1 MASKTRVR
9 NFKEV
14 LETLEL
20 ESQEVAYIGDDL
32 IDLPILARVGL
43 AICPS
48 DALEYIKPYCHY
60 VSRFCRWETA

>member
-1 MASKTRVR
+1 VTRSQAKMITKAVKTKGK
-9 NFKEV
+9 NFKRKV

-20 ESQEVAYIGDDL
+20 WEPEVAYIGDDL

-48 DALEYIKPYCHY
+48 DALEYIKP
-60 VSRFCRWETA
+60 